1 MRSFLPLF
9 ASLLLAAMPLPVQ
22 SKTAPVKGAVQGTAT
37 IGKGVVRGAGQ
48 TGVGVARGTGTVVRS
63 TARGVGCVVTL
74 GTRCSPRALT
84 SQVTGF
90 PCEPEKP
97 SARGA
102 AVPPSIGNVG
112 GYAFVPIMESEA
124 SH

>member
-1 MRSFLPLF
+1 MRLFLPLV

-37 IGKGVVRGAGQ
+37 VGGNRLERAGQ

-74 GTRCSPRALT
+74 RTRC
-84 SQVTGF
+84 
-90 PCEPEKP
+90 
-97 SARGA
+97 
-102 AVPPSIGNVG
+102 
-112 GYAFVPIMESEA
+112 
-124 SH
+124 